1 MKKAAALILALM
13 TALSLTGCASVFDKE
28 YFSSAEYDPPAE
40 DTQYDGATEI
50 SSYMQLT
57 LAINNL
63 VSEHGDSVLLRF
75 TGTYDGDIGEDLA
88 AACREVSTGTALGA
102 YAVDYI
108 SYDLDRIVAYYEAEV
123 FVYYK
128 RTAEELESIVSV
140 NTESGLYN
148 AICESLANMDESLVA
163 MVGASSLDENAVLNY
178 VDEAYF
184 SDPLACV
191 ERPDAVVNVYT
202 GNGFQRIVE
211 IYFEYGATPSVLAS
225 RKGVLENSVERMM
238 SAVTSESDAYKALQ
252 CLNILISECT
262 HSEDA
267 PPTLWAALLSGES
280 DSEGMAL
287 AYKVLCDA
295 AGVEC
300 IVVEGRLDRAEHY
313 WNIITIDGANY
324 HVDASRTSELG
335 YGSTFLVN
343 DTLYVGQLLVG
354 QPVLSRV
361 LGQPV
366 LRRADRERYP
376 ALGRAGGHAGAHR
389 DPDAGAVA
397 ERIIEFIPLRRAA
410 EGGCFVQTGALNSR
424 RRRGY
429 RVAADEQPGES
440 VEHNGQ
446 HHQAQRRV
454 PRRQYQPVKEATQR
468 LRYNRV
474 ANYHVDKEYH
484 RRAHTDGNY
493 PLAELVQPPVHE
505 RGEGAQRR
513 EEYAQREQ
521 HRAAYRQIVE
531 ALKERLIVVQRAE
544 EVHDVHTGVELVPHG
559 GHDKEGDV

>member
-1 MKKAAALILALM
+1 MACDGTEAFTVKKAAALILALM

-128 RTAEELESIVSV
+128 RTADELESIVSV

-262 HSEDA
+262 HSEDT

-343 DTLYVGQLLVG
+343 DTLMWGSYWWDNQY
-354 QPVLSRV
+354 
-361 LGQPV
+361 
-366 LRRADRERYP
+366 YP
-376 ALGRAGGHAGAHR
+376 ECSGSLYYGAL
-389 DPDAGAVA
+389 
-397 ERIIEFIPLRRAA
+397 I
-410 EGGCFVQTGALNSR
+410 EGGTQPSDEP
-424 RRRGY
+424 
-429 RVAADEQPGES
+429 AATPEPT
-440 VEHNGQ
+440 
-446 HHQAQRRV
+446 
-454 PRRQYQPVKEATQR
+454 ATPTPEPSPS
-468 LRYNRV
+468 
-474 ANYHVDKEYH
+474 A
-484 RRAHTDGNY
+484 
-493 PLAELVQPPVHE
+493 
-505 RGEGAQRR
+505 
-513 EEYAQREQ
+513 
-521 HRAAYRQIVE
+521 
-531 ALKERLIVVQRAE
+531 
-544 EVHDVHTGVELVPHG
+544 
-559 GHDKEGDV
+559 